1 MLLSLNQSTQSVILF
16 QGKIGFTVKGNSIPV
31 SSGLFETYPITIA
44 NRRPQSCIQRFYTN
58 SFGSF
63 KYRALTA
70 KPETAYMSPP
80 SLSVVTVGKD
90 LAKVSISNGGAKTE
104 KQTDFLQ
111 KYKFLIRGA
120 KNREPDIFLF
130 WHFVFHFRL
139 CILIDQ
145 SVTINYERRVS
156 KIWKD
161 VKKLLV
167 DLAQFE

>member
-1 MLLSLNQSTQSVILF
+1 MSEVLLSLNQSTQSVILF
-16 QGKIGFTVKGNSIPV
+16 RGKIGFTVKGNSIPV

-63 KYRALTA
+63 KCRALTA

-111 KYKFLIRGA
+111 KYKFLNKRS
-120 KNREPDIFLF
+120 KKQRTRHIFVLT
-130 WHFVFHFRL
+130 FRFSFSAMHTFR
-139 CILIDQ
+139 
-145 SVTINYERRVS
+145 SVCYN
-156 KIWKD
+156 
-161 VKKLLV
+161 KL
-167 DLAQFE
+167 